1 MQMVVRMVA
10 FELVVG
16 DRMVALTV
24 IAVGGLQ
31 PIVGLLA
38 ASEAFS
44 SDRRLQCS
52 FASICLRLDRI

>member
-1 MQMVVRMVA
+1 MVVRMVA

-31 PIVGLLA
+31 LIVGLLA

-52 FASICLRLDRI
+52 FASICLRLDQI